1 MMKITCCK
9 DCPNRLPACHDRC
22 EIYRAE
28 KAKAQEA
35 KKREEAY
42 ELVESTIAKQ
52 KQTIWMR
59 MQRSHR
65 R

>member
-1 MMKITCCK
+1 MKITCCR
-9 DCPNRLPACHDRC
+9 DCPDRFQACHDRC
-22 EIYRAE
+22 EVYQAE

>member
-1 MMKITCCK
+1 MKITCCK
-9 DCPNRLPACHDRC
+9 DCQNRLPACHDRC
-22 EIYRAE
+22 EIYQAE
-28 KAKAQEA
+28 KAKAEEA